1 VNANLRLAIIV
12 ALCLTAGFFTGR
24 MFWPSVPESP
34 RAAADVAAG
43 PAAGGATRVPE
54 FQLKDLAG
62 ATRSISEWTGQATII
77 NFWATWCAPCR
88 EEMPLLE
95 QLHQER
101 KDRGLAV
108 IGVAID
114 REEPVRI
121 FVGETGVSY
130 PILVGQMDAT
140 AAAESF
146 GPDFVGL
153 PLTAFAAPGG
163 DILDLHVGQV
173 HATDLARFL
182 DVLDRLA
189 AGTLDLAGARQ
200 ALAAAK
206 AQASR

>member
-1 VNANLRLAIIV
+1 MHANLRLAVIV
-12 ALCLTAGFFTGR
+12 ALCLAAGFFAGR
-24 MFWPSVPESP
+24 EFWPRAPEAPADAS
-34 RAAADVAAG
+34 AAATA
-43 PAAGGATRVPE
+43 PAADATRVPE
-54 FQLKDLAG
+54 FRLKDLAG
-62 ATRSISEWTGQATII
+62 ATRSIGEWTGQATII

-101 KDRGLAV
+101 GQQGLAI

-114 REEPVRI
+114 REEPVRT
-121 FVGETGVSY
+121 FVGEIGVSY

-140 AAAESF
+140 AAAEAFS
-146 GPDFVGL
+146 PDFVGL

-163 DILDLHVGQV
+163 DILDLHVGQI
-173 HATDLARFL
+173 HAADLARFV

-200 ALAAAK
+200 VLAAAR
-206 AQASR
+206 AQATP